1 MTAKGVPSPTDPS
14 DSDSGAPESPSERPL
29 EALMDAYTRG
39 DRQAFDELFRRLA
52 PKVMVLLLRLSRN
65 RELAEE
71 LTQVTFL
78 KVHRARDTYAPG
90 SKVFSWVM
98 AIARN
103 VYIDAY
109 RKNRVLR
116 RREVLTDE
124 GVLPEPA
131 ASHGTDLD
139 ALDSLTDE
147 EQKLIQQTIDSLP
160 EKQREALMLLKVEGL
175 SLKQVAEVTG
185 ASVAA
190 VKVRAFRAYE
200 ALRTALGVREK
211 PSQDPAPTT
220 RRGSP

>member
-1 MTAKGVPSPTDPS
+1 
-14 DSDSGAPESPSERPL
+14 
-29 EALMDAYTRG
+29 MDAYCAG
-39 DRQAFDELFRRLA
+39 DRRAFDELFQRLA
-52 PKVMVLLLRLSRN
+52 PKVNVLLLRLSRN

-78 KVHRARDTYAPG
+78 KVHRARETYVPG

-116 RREVLTDE
+116 RHESLTNE
-124 GVLPEPA
+124 GVLPEP
-131 ASHGTDLD
+131 SRDSRPLDHGAFE
-139 ALDSLTDE
+139 ALSDE
-147 EQKLIQQTIDSLP
+147 EQQLIQDTIDALP
-160 EKQREALMLLKVEGL
+160 ATQREALILLKVEGL
-175 SLKQVAEVTG
+175 SLKQVAEITG

-200 ALRTALGVREK
+200 ALRGALGVSGK
-211 PSQDPAPTT
+211 DPSNTPTR
-220 RRGSP
+220 RRGSRE